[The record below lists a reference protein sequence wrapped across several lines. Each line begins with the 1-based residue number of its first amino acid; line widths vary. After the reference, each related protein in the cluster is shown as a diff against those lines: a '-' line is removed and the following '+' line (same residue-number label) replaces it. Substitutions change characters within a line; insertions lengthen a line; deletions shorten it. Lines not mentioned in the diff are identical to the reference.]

1 MDGFLIE
8 MSVLLARTCQT
19 YNIVLGKI
27 EEEQNKYKKMTFAYG
42 STFILYGFEH

>member
-1 MDGFLIE
+1 MTE

-27 EEEQNKYKKMTFAYG
+27 EEEQNKYQKMAFAYR
-42 STFILYGFEH
+42 STFVLYGFEN